1 MTDPKQKDSD
11 QFPDLSQQRV
21 GFMTTVGWD
30 KLLAQVNA
38 QIEEM
43 EQLPLPDVK
52 DKVFELLAGIDS
64 IHREALSRLVSLF
77 KEGVLEQ
84 VVADPAIHTLMELY
98 DLLPPEVEEEPEPE
112 AVDKKNTLMNIPI
125 EVAPAP
131 APRQAPV
138 RQRYPHWVPAL
149 KADGDLAP
157 GGVTEVDVDHHRV
170 LICRDDDE
178 FFALASSCAQDGAS
192 LAQASL
198 SRYTLNCP
206 QHSGCYYDVRQ
217 GTRIAGKGEI
227 DCYPVR
233 QEDDGRLLVGIDMD
247 FTPKL
252 PTF

>member
-1 MTDPKQKDSD
+1 MTDPEKKDDS
-11 QFPDLSQQRV
+11 QLPNLSEQRV

-43 EQLPLPDVK
+43 EQLPLPEVK

-64 IHREALSRLVSLF
+64 IHREALGRLVSLF

-84 VVADPAIHTLMELY
+84 VVTDPAIHTLMELY
-98 DLLPPEVEEEPEPE
+98 DLLPPEVEGRPEGAE
-112 AVDKKNTLMNIPI
+112 KTNTLMNIPI
-125 EVAPAP
+125 QVAPAP
-131 APRQAPV
+131 VPGQAPA
-138 RQRYPHWVPAL
+138 RPSYPHWVPVPG
-149 KADGDLAP
+149 ADDALAP
-157 GGVTEVDVDHHRV
+157 GCVTEVEVDNHRI
-170 LICRDDDE
+170 LICRVEDE
-178 FFALASSCAQDGAS
+178 YFALASRCAQDGAS
-192 LAQASL
+192 LARSSL

-206 QHSGCYYDVRQ
+206 QHNGCYYDVRQ

-233 QEDDGRLLVGIDMD
+233 REDDGRVLVGIDMP
-247 FTPKL
+247 FTPNL